1 MEIEF
6 FVTPGED
13 DTYFQIWK
21 SESERF
27 LTEVIGL
34 EKENVRFVPIKK
46 EELPH
51 YSKEAGD
58 FEYQYPFGW

>member
-1 MEIEF
+1 MEIEY

-13 DTYFQIWK
+13 DAAFAIWK

-27 LTEVIGL
+27 FTEVLGL
-34 EKENVRFVPIKK
+34 KSENIRFTPIKQ

-51 YSKEAGD
+51 YSKQAGD
-58 FEYQYPFGW
+58 FDYKYPFGW